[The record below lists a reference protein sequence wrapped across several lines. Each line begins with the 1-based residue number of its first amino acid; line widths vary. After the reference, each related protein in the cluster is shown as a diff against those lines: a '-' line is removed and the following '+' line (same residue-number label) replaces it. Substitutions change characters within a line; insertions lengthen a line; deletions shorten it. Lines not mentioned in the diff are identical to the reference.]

1 MKWNH
6 LIILCSLTLY
16 SLVSTNKGAS
26 RLPAAEDQ
34 TQYGWK
40 ETFVDEFNGREA
52 AIAKGTPSTCFD
64 MPPQCLIN
72 YWSQRDCKTEYH
84 ASLKNLNKC
93 HWRVYDMYN
102 WMDFDAKEGQG
113 VNAFDP
119 SQVEVKNGNLT
130 LYASRSSF
138 STSQID
144 CKRKFHDP
152 EINWE
157 NDTKKCPF
165 ISGGINSKTHENNG
179 TKVGFAQE
187 YGRFEVRAILPG
199 GPGTWPAHW
208 LLPDIE
214 PDTNSA
220 GKGCGWP
227 FSGEIDIMEMWSDSD
242 GKKYKGGL
250 ITGDC
255 QQNIAS
261 GEGGH
266 GKSKTITTDFHKYI
280 VEWTPNYVKFIFDE
294 DVIHTVYKDDP
305 IRSKYHQ
312 NDGTNYSA
320 DELDDRFKH
329 PARIPNHPFYWI
341 LNTTIEHGL
350 GKKEKYRPDPDNF
363 QTTKHVID
371 YVKTYARCTASD
383 DPALCVKFKDHDTVY
398 NYNTHKNETAS
409 VEINVFPSPQL
420 KGQDMTTRL
429 TSHQYCKNVTFTLV
443 NMAGQIVGVDKV
455 SAEDRTRGHLYKGPM
470 EQGQTKEIVFSTNNL
485 AAGMYLVTAWFDGCG
500 PNGAGEGNHVFK
512 MVVI

>member
-6 LIILCSLTLY
+6 LVILCSLTLY
-16 SLVSTNKGAS
+16 SLVSTNKEVS

-52 AIAKGTPSTCFD
+52 AVARGTPSTCFD
-64 MPPQCLIN
+64 MPPQCMVN
-72 YWSQRDCKTEYH
+72 YWSQKECKPEYH
-84 ASLKNLNKC
+84 AGLKNLNKC

-113 VNAFDP
+113 VNAFAP

-138 STSQID
+138 STSQLD
-144 CKRKFHDP
+144 CKRKFYDP
-152 EINWE
+152 EISWE

-187 YGRFEVRAILPG
+187 YGRFEVRAILPD
-199 GPGTWPAHW
+199 GPGSWPAHW

-214 PDTNSA
+214 PDQNSA

-250 ITGDC
+250 ITGNC
-255 QQNIAS
+255 EQNIAS

-294 DVIHTVYKDDP
+294 DVIHTVYKDNP
-305 IRSKYHQ
+305 IKSKYHQ

-350 GKKEKYRPDPDNF
+350 GKREKYRPNPDNF
-363 QTTKHVID
+363 KTTKHVID

-398 NYNTHKNETAS
+398 NYNTNKNETAS

-420 KGQDMTTRL
+420 KGRDMTTRI

-443 NMAGQIVGVDKV
+443 NMAGQIVGVNKSSGDDQ
-455 SAEDRTRGHLYKGPM
+455 SRGHLYKGPLG
-470 EQGQTKEIVFSTNNL
+470 QGETKEIVFMTNNL
-485 AAGMYLVTAWFDGCG
+485 AAGMYLATAWFDGCG
-500 PNGAGEGNHVFK
+500 ENGAGEGNHVFK